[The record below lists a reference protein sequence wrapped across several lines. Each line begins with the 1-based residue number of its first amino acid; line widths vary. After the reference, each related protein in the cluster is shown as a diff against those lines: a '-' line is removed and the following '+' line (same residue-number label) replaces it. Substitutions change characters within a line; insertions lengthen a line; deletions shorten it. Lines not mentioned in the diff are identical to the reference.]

1 MSLRSMRKD
10 GTVSEDAME
19 AASKADVERLAV
31 AIESLVARLEAAE
44 SKAEDLGP
52 MPSGHRVK
60 ETINAVSEQITDY
73 VEAHPV
79 RASIIAFLMGVLI
92 ASRGHR

>member
-1 MSLRSMRKD
+1 
-10 GTVSEDAME
+10 VSEDATQT
-19 AASKADVERLAV
+19 ASKADVERLAA
-31 AIESLVARLEAAE
+31 AIESLVARMDAADAKPEDLREAA
-44 SKAEDLGP
+44 
-52 MPSGHRVK
+52 SGHRVK

-79 RASIIAFLMGVLI
+79 RASIIAFLAGVLI